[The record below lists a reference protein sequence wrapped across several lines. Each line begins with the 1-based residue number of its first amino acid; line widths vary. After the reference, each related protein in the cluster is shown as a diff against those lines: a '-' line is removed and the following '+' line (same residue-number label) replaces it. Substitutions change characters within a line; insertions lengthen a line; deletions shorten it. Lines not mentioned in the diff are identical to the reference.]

1 MPATLWVCLCQ
12 SRTSIFLSIGPSW
25 MFDSSLRV
33 SAELLIASCNGKQD
47 SISSMILLLLVFFAL
62 QFDTQIKNTFGN
74 HKWSMV
80 FSNFLPLGFYISS
93 RTMFAWIHN
102 LMQHNNTE
110 WQEFCCQQRREL
122 YNCSTKNNK
131 LIAWGHSL
139 KRGHLLTLLKMHSC
153 LWRWLR
159 KFSRPSFLLFLQNL
173 NSWRK
178 ISKFKSW
185 KSAFFFFALFQE
197 KEKEKML
204 ASFH

>member
-1 MPATLWVCLCQ
+1 MDHRGCSTVL
-12 SRTSIFLSIGPSW
+12 
-25 MFDSSLRV
+25 LRV

-80 FSNFLPLGFYISS
+80 FSNFLPLEFYISS

-178 ISKFKSW
+178 IWKFKSW